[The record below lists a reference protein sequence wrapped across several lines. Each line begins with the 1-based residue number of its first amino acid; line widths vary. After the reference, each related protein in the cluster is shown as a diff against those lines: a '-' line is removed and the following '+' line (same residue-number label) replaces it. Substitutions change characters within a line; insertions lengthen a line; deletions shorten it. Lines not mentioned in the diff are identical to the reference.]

1 MLETLLNEIHAGGT
15 HGTMQPAALAARM
28 GVSPELVVMMLEDL
42 ERMGKLRRAD
52 AAGVPSVDSTL
63 SEAVVSAGG
72 CEETACGGCPVASM
86 CAPKGK
92 GKGRVW
98 MVK

>member
-15 HGTMQPAALAARM
+15 LQPAALAKRLQI
-28 GVSPELVVMMLEDL
+28 SPALVQMMLEDL
-42 ERMGKLRRAD
+42 ERMGKLSR
-52 AAGVPSVDSTL
+52 VDTECGSN
-63 SEAVVSAGG
+63 
-72 CEETACGGCPVASM
+72 CGGCAVAEL
-86 CAPKGK
+86 CAPKGA